1 MRDLEF
7 KHSVVDY
14 FNNHQ
19 STIRE
24 TAKHFGISKSCVH
37 VYLTKIFPNPV
48 STEILEKNKAERHIR
63 GGNATRQMYLSKKRS

>member
-19 STIRE
+19 STVRE
-24 TAKHFGISKSCVH
+24 TAKHFGISKSCVY
-37 VYLTKIFPNPV
+37 VYLTKILPNSV
-48 STEILEKNKAERHIR
+48 STKILEKNKAERHIR
-63 GGNATRQMYLSKKRS
+63 GGNATKLKYLSKKRS